1 MDYSFVRKLIKDASS
16 EEILAIYTAL
26 QANGLE
32 VYIQSE
38 EAYQALT
45 DASSCENGELYV
57 SAADETYARQLISE
71 LGYEGLLCTQAENI
85 VDAQMS
91 EVEKAE
97 EEYYRKHRQ
106 NQLLAGLLIAVVVVF
121 MVIQFFNS

>member
-16 EEILAIYTAL
+16 AEVLAIYTAL
-26 QANGLE
+26 QENGLE

-38 EAYQALT
+38 EAYQAMT

-57 SAADETYARQLISE
+57 SAADEIYARRLISE
-71 LGYEGLLCTQAENI
+71 LGYEGLLCKQEESIA
-85 VDAQMS
+85 DAQMS

-106 NQLLAGLLIAVVVVF
+106 NQLLAGLLIGVVVVY
-121 MVIQFFNS
+121 MLIRFFNS